1 MKPENNFFLPL
12 FLFFVICFSGR
23 AAAFSFKEYGEYSG
37 IIATGFSWITNS
49 GYGQGWKFETG
60 FVRQKKERDYQ
71 LSYGL
76 TFRFLSAENS
86 HREDYPVL
94 YDLQGNVLDS
104 IEVTKLESLNIASFN
119 VPIYVTVSTGAG
131 NIFAGGYVSWIFDAT
146 AEETIEEIR
155 DTPTYTDVNFSK
167 FDAGIRA
174 GIEWN
179 IGKKY
184 RPFIIGFEF
193 EKGFFDIFPD
203 IPGEQTILGITGFL
217 KIQL

>member
-1 MKPENNFFLPL
+1 MRKVFLPL
-12 FLFFVICFSGR
+12 LLVFVLCFSGR
-23 AAAFSFKEYGEYSG
+23 AVAFSFKEYGEYSG
-37 IIATGFSWITNS
+37 IIATGFSGITNS

-60 FVRQKKERDYQ
+60 FVRQKKKENYL

-86 HREDYPVL
+86 YPIDYPLL
-94 YDLQGNVLDS
+94 YDLQGNVLYS
-104 IEVTKLESLNIASFN
+104 TEVTKLESLNVASFN
-119 VPIYVTVSTGAG
+119 VPVYVTVSTGAG

-155 DTPTYTDVNFSK
+155 DTSTYTDTNFSK
-167 FDAGIRA
+167 FDAGVRA

-179 IGKKY
+179 IGTFY
-184 RPFIIGFEF
+184 RPLFVGFEF

-203 IPGEQTILGITGFL
+203 LPGSQTIWGITGFL